1 MLTNKEK
8 LFSNVKTT
16 CGISKHNNL
25 FRKLHYVFGFDY
37 NKPFDSV
44 LIEGRFTINNVKK
57 AVNHDSTKT
66 TVVLVQGTTGFNEGS
81 IRCAIVNND
90 SGGFSIDINERLCPW
105 SVGYFQL
112 SFDTYFRKGDFEVDR
127 KNNLQAL
134 VISQENK
141 YLSGTGYPSTRDAL
155 SDNNERFKPGR
166 VINGANMAGT
176 IKYISQID
184 FYPVHS
190 HGEKYDYHAHGQVIY
205 SQDIEKYPKTVLD
218 VFDRSGYYVFDRREN
233 LKRRA
238 AAARAEKQKAAV
250 ISRDFSKELRELEKL
265 RENALALFASK
276 AATVRTTEQLDYFN
290 KKIDGYID
298 GLRWIMFDNDQFID
312 RVNNNKY
319 SSIEKAAA
327 AFNDIKCKYAA
338 FIDPDNWN
346 F

>member
-8 LFSNVKTT
+8 SFAVVDTIHGTRNY
-16 CGISKHNNL
+16 NNL

-57 AVNHDSTKT
+57 AVDHDSTKT
-66 TVVLVQGTTGFNEGS
+66 TVVLVQGIGFYEGL
-81 IRCAIVNND
+81 IRCVIVNND
-90 SGGFSIDINERLCPW
+90 SGGFSIDVNERLCPW
-105 SVGYFQL
+105 AVGQHQY
-112 SFDTYFRKGDFEVDR
+112 SFDTYFRKADFEEAR
-127 KNNLQAL
+127 KHNLKAL

-155 SDNNERFKPGR
+155 SDNTERFKPGH
-166 VINGANMAGT
+166 VINGVNMAGT
-176 IKYISQID
+176 IKYISQVD
-184 FYPVHS
+184 FSPVHS
-190 HGEKYDYHAHGQVIY
+190 HGEKYNYQSHGQVIY
-205 SQDIEKYPKTVLD
+205 SRDIEKYPKTVLD

-276 AATVRTTEQLDYFN
+276 AANVRTTDQLDYLN
-290 KKIDGYID
+290 KKSNGYIN
-298 GLRWIMFDNDQFID
+298 GLRWIMFDNDIFID

-327 AFNDIKCKYAA
+327 AFNDIKNKYAA
-338 FIDPDNWN
+338 FIDPDNWT